1 MGDAGVLSE
10 LGKVVVGA
18 AAVLGLARGLRL
30 PPLLSYLAAGLLL
43 GPLTGLL
50 VVTES
55 VDLLSHLGVALLL
68 FLVGLELSV
77 DRIREVGRTALAV
90 GGGQM
95 AGTLAGGAA
104 LSALFGFSLG
114 ESLLL
119 GLAVT
124 FSSTVVVIKLLDRAG
139 ELESRH
145 GRISV
150 GVLLVQDVVVAVA
163 LTVVAGLGTGDGG
176 GTAVELGTA
185 LAGLLGLVA
194 AAGAAARWGLGD
206 LLDWLSPSREAVFIA
221 VLAWC
226 LAFILA
232 AETVHLSVELG
243 AFVAGV
249 AVAQLPLARD
259 LHTRVRPLVDFLLAV
274 FFVTLG
280 AGMDVGAVGRNAGT
294 VLALSAF
301 VIVGKPLLV
310 GGLLGLAG
318 ESSSTGVRSG
328 LTLGQISEF
337 SFVLVG
343 GAAAA
348 GVAGEAVVS
357 VTGAVGLVTIGVSAV
372 LAPQAHRVLAL
383 LRSAGWARAAPE
395 AASGGDGSDA
405 PERSGHV
412 VVVGMNTL
420 GRSVVE
426 ALAGRSVEVVAV
438 DIDPEKLRGLPAETV
453 VGDVSYRDVA
463 SELQLGR
470 AMLVVSA
477 LRIEDTNRLLV
488 YRCEQVGVP
497 VAVHAFDPLHREEL
511 RALGAEYVIDSKREG
526 VRQIVEL
533 LRGRRRPAGGEAG
546 G

>member
-1 MGDAGVLSE
+1 MGDAGVLAE

-18 AAVLGLARGLRL
+18 AAVLALARRLRL

-43 GPLTGLL
+43 GPVTGLL

-77 DRIREVGRTALAV
+77 ERIREVGGTSLAV

-95 AGTLAGGAA
+95 AATLVGGAA
-104 LSALFGFSLG
+104 VSVLFGFSPG

-139 ELESRH
+139 DLEERY

-163 LTVVAGLGTGDGG
+163 LTVVAGLGAGDGG
-176 GTAVELGTA
+176 STAVGLGTAVLG
-185 LAGLLGLVA
+185 LAGLVA
-194 AAGAAARWGLGD
+194 AAAAAVRWGFGD

-226 LAFILA
+226 LGFILA

-249 AVAQLPLARD
+249 AVAQLPQAGD

-280 AGMDVGAVGRNAGT
+280 AGMDLGAVGRSAGA
-294 VLALSAF
+294 VFALSAF
-301 VIVGKPLLV
+301 VIVGKPLVV
-310 GGLLGLAG
+310 GVLLGLAG
-318 ESSSTGVRSG
+318 EPPSTGLRAG

-348 GVAGEAVVS
+348 GVAGEAAVS
-357 VTGAVGLVTIGVSAV
+357 VTGAVGLLTIAVSAV
-372 LAPQAHRVLAL
+372 LAPQAHRVSDL
-383 LRSAGWARAAPE
+383 LEAAGWPLDGAEPAS
-395 AASGGDGSDA
+395 ASGSGGSRRA
-405 PERSGHV
+405 GHV

-420 GRSVVE
+420 GRSVVG
-426 ALAGRSVEVVAV
+426 ALARRSVDVVAV
-438 DIDPEKLRGLPAETV
+438 DTDPEKMRGLPAESV
-453 VGDVSYRDVA
+453 VGDVSLRDVVT
-463 SELQLGR
+463 ELRLDR

-488 YRCEQVGVP
+488 YRCEQGGVP
-497 VAVHAFDPLHREEL
+497 VAVHALDPLHREEL
-511 RALGAEYVIDSKREG
+511 RALGADYVIDSKREG

-533 LRGRRRPAGGEAG
+533 LRGRLRHASGEAG